1 VLAEGSCTANT
12 TVFGNENGTSQAG
25 NMTGYKRGLS
35 DGYATHTKRAA
46 GQYGNCWDGT
56 ITNPT
61 NPQRRD
67 VQMLLPGNFIVVQ
80 WNQDNPGAWSFHCHT
95 AWVCCE

>member
-1 VLAEGSCTANT
+1 M
-12 TVFGNENGTSQAG
+12 TVDKRDPGNEYGVRS
-25 NMTGYKRGLS
+25 
-35 DGYATHTKRAA
+35 KRAA

-95 AWVCCE
+95 AWVCRG